1 MARTLQVDVVTPD
14 EKVFSGEVSSIVIT
28 APDGEVG
35 VLPMHAPL
43 IAEMGEGI
51 LRFTRGEDNIVETFS
66 AKGGYLQIAEDRA
79 IVLTD
84 SAVRVDADHQEII
97 MNIPK

>member
-1 MARTLQVDVVTPD
+1 MARTLRVDIVTPD
-14 EKVFSGEVSSIVIT
+14 EMIFSGEVTSIVIT

-51 LRFTRGEDNIVETFS
+51 LRFTRGDDIVETFT
-66 AKGGYLQIAEDRA
+66 AKGGYLQVAEDRA
-79 IVLTD
+79 IILTD
-84 SAVRVDADHQEII
+84 SAQRLDKDHQTIGV
-97 MNIPK
+97 NL

>member
-1 MARTLQVDVVTPD
+1 MARTLLVDIVTPD
-14 EKVFSGEVSSIVIT
+14 EKVFSGEVTKIVIT

-51 LRFTRGEDNIVETFS
+51 LRFTREDNVVETFT
-66 AKGGYLQIAEDRA
+66 AKGGYLQVAEDRA
-79 IVLTD
+79 IILTD
-84 SAVRVDADHQEII
+84 SAQRLDKDHQTIGI
-97 MNIPK
+97 NL

>member
-1 MARTLQVDVVTPD
+1 MPRTLKVEIVTPD
-14 EKVFSGEVSSIVIT
+14 AKVFEGEVRSIVIT

-35 VLPMHAPL
+35 ILPMHAPI

-51 LRFTRGEDNIVETFS
+51 LRFKRVEDDIVDTFY
-66 AKGGYLQIAEDRA
+66 AEGGYLQVAEDNA

-84 SAVRVDADHQEII
+84 SARRIDKYYQD
-97 MNIPK
+97 

>member
-1 MARTLQVDVVTPD
+1 MPRTLRVDVVTPD
-14 EKVFSGEVSSIVIT
+14 AKIFSGEVSSIVVT

-43 IAEMGEGI
+43 IAELGAGV
-51 LRFTRGEDNIVETFS
+51 LRLTRVEDDIVETWTTE
-66 AKGGYLQIAEDRA
+66 GGYLQVAEDHA

-84 SAVRVDADHQEII
+84 SAQRAGTDKSKKH
-97 MNIPK
+97 